1 MLAGTSAIGVEVA
14 DVEAAAEYVDVV
26 FHPEAVLGI

>member
-1 MLAGTSAIGVEVA
+1 MLDGKSAIVAEAA

-26 FHPEAVLGI
+26 FHPEAVLGT